1 MHILETARLK
11 FIPFSYE
18 LIKAALEDR
27 TRLAELL
34 EVHVPEAW
42 PYGEFAEA
50 LPSILAALEK
60 EPDKHAWGGLIVQR
74 EEDILIG
81 DMGFH
86 RAPDASGT
94 VEIGYSLIT
103 THHGRG
109 YATEM
114 ATALVA
120 WAFKQ
125 PEITRI
131 IAEFQVQNIASQRVL
146 EKIGMHFVEQRGATS
161 LWEMRRA
168 TP

>member
-18 LIKAALEDR
+18 MIKAALEDR

-34 EVHVPEAW
+34 EAHVPEAW
-42 PYGEFAEA
+42 PYGEFAET
-50 LPSILAALEK
+50 LPSILAVLEE
-60 EPDKHAWGGLIVQR
+60 EPDTHAWGGLIIQC
-74 EEDILIG
+74 EENMLIG

-86 RAPDASGT
+86 HAPDASGT
-94 VEIGYSLIT
+94 VEIGYSLIAS
-103 THHGRG
+103 HHGRG

-114 ATALVA
+114 ATALVT
-120 WAFKQ
+120 WAFEQ
-125 PEITRI
+125 PEIMRI

-161 LWEMRRA
+161 LWEICRA